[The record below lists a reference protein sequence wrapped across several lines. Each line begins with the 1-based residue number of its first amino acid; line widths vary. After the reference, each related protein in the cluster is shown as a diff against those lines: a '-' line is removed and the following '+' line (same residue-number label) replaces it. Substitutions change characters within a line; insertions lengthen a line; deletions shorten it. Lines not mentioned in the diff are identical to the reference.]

1 MEKFMY
7 RDKLIETYGHDIG
20 SVVGCGLDR
29 AERDFTSVD
38 IEQAVQYY
46 EKVKSKLKLEA
57 IGYRRQV
64 ICNLM
69 Q

>member
-1 MEKFMY
+1 MY
-7 RDKLIETYGHDIG
+7 RDKVINEYGQDIG
-20 SVVGCGLDR
+20 TVVGCGLNR
-29 AERDFTSVD
+29 AERDFTAKD

-46 EKVKSKLKLEA
+46 EKLKSKLKLET

-69 Q
+69 